1 MRRELWSEDACPI
14 ARTMS
19 ILGQPWAVL
28 ILREAF
34 LGRSRFSEFRE
45 QLGAAS
51 DVLSARLGELVD
63 AGILEMVD
71 YQNPGDRRRSRY
83 VLTKAGHA
91 LIPALAAIGQWGHIH
106 LARAHSSDLRF
117 IDSSTGEPVGVVFRG
132 SDGERV
138 PSSRVALVEIKPE

>member
-1 MRRELWSEDACPI
+1 MRRDSWSEDACPI

-63 AGILEMVD
+63 AGVLELVE

-91 LIPALAAIGQWGHIH
+91 LIPAIAAIGQWGHVH
-106 LARAHSSDLRF
+106 LARAHSNDYRF
-117 IDSSTGEPVGVVFRG
+117 VDSSTGEPVGIIFRG
-132 SDGERV
+132 SDGQRV
-138 PSSRVALVEIKPE
+138 RSSQVALVELRSR